1 MSRKTNAS
9 IYQTEPGT
17 RAKPLEIPCIKLL
30 FIEDSEGE
38 YLYAREMLSEVKD
51 VLLMADWAATYDAGL
66 EAIKRDIH
74 DVYLVNFRLADD
86 TRTGLDL
93 LDEARALGCKA
104 PMIMLTNRDDNETDL
119 AAIRAGAED
128 YLVKGQIESQTL
140 TRSIR
145 YALERA
151 RMVKVLRENEERFR
165 RIVEEISDSVVT
177 VGQDGQFLYLNPAA
191 VRLTGYTVDE
201 LFSMTFTD
209 LIAPEWQE
217 QLWSFYQR
225 QFENQVH
232 ETLLEFAIIA
242 KSGEEKWVE
251 QTATLVTEGDNVM
264 GFQGIVRDIS
274 ARKNAEIAEFEQRA
288 LAEALRDTAAALN
301 STLKLD
307 EVLDRILD
315 SVQYAAPHDGAN
327 IMLVEAGTAHVLRS
341 LKRGDQGP
349 ERDIP
354 SDAFSVETVPH
365 LSQMIESKRP
375 LAIPDTQADPC
386 WGELTD
392 ISWARSY
399 AGAPIRLED
408 EVIGFLDLF
417 SARAGTFG
425 QVHADR
431 LQAFADQAAI
441 AIKNAQ
447 LYGQLEERNAEL
459 DAFGHTVAHDL
470 RGPLTNL
477 IGYAEMLDV
486 LCEEGIPPQALTCV
500 QTIGSS
506 ALKMDQ
512 IISSLLLLATLRNA
526 AESIAEVD
534 MEPVARAA
542 AERFREQIDQ
552 RGIKIDIMSDLPRA
566 LGHGPWLEEVFANLV
581 DNAIKYIGKQ
591 NESPHIII
599 RGFAQ
604 DDNMARYEVSDNGLG
619 IKPEDRDRLFEM
631 FSRFHKAEGRG
642 LGLGLSIIKRIIGKL
657 NGTLG
662 VESTLGEGSTFW
674 FTLPA
679 AK

>member
-1 MSRKTNAS
+1 MSRKTSAS

-17 RAKPLEIPCIKLL
+17 RSRPLEIPCIKVL

-38 YLYAREMLSEVKD
+38 YLYAREMLSQVKD
-51 VLLMADWAATYDAGL
+51 MLLMADWAATYDAGL
-66 EAIKRDIH
+66 AAIKRDIH
-74 DVYLVNFRLADD
+74 DVYLVNYRLADD
-86 TRTGLDL
+86 ARSGLDL
-93 LDEARALGCKA
+93 LNEARTLGCKA
-104 PMIMLTNRDDNETDL
+104 PMIMLTNRNDNETDL

-128 YLVKGQIESQTL
+128 YLVKGQIDSETL

-151 RMVKVLRENEERFR
+151 RMVEVLRENEERFR

-177 VGQDGQFLYLNPAA
+177 VGRDGQFLYINPAA
-191 VRLTGYTVDE
+191 VRLTGYTMDE

-232 ETLLEFAIIA
+232 ETLLEFAVVA

-251 QTATLVTEGDNVM
+251 QTATLVTESDNVM

-274 ARKNAEIAEFEQRA
+274 DRKNAEIAELEQRA

-341 LKRGDQGP
+341 LKQGNQGP
-349 ERDIP
+349 ERDVP
-354 SDAFSVETVPH
+354 SHSFSVGTVSH
-365 LSQMIESKRP
+365 LNQMIESKRP
-375 LAIPDTQADPC
+375 LAIPDTQSEPRWA
-386 WGELTD
+386 ELQD

-399 AGAPIRLED
+399 AGAPIRLEG
-408 EVIGFLDLF
+408 EVIGFLGLF
-417 SARAGTFG
+417 SARPETFG
-425 QVHADR
+425 QVHAER

-447 LYGQLEERNAEL
+447 LYGQLEERNDEL

-477 IGYAEMLDV
+477 IGYAEMLGV
-486 LCEEGIPPQALTCV
+486 LFEDEISPQALTCV
-500 QTIGSS
+500 QTIGLS

-526 AESIAEVD
+526 AESITEVE
-534 MEPVARAA
+534 MEPVAYAA
-542 AERFREQIDQ
+542 VERFREQIDQ
-552 RGIKIDIMSDLPRA
+552 RGIEVDVMPDLPRA

-581 DNAIKYIGKQ
+581 DNAIKYIGKE
-591 NESPHIII
+591 NESPCITI
-599 RGFAQ
+599 RGVAQ
-604 DDNMARYEVSDNGLG
+604 DNMVRYEVSDNGLG

-631 FSRFHKAEGRG
+631 FSRFHKGEGRG

-662 VESTLGEGSTFW
+662 VDSILGEGSTFW

-679 AK
+679 VK

>member
-1 MSRKTNAS
+1 MTRKTDS
-9 IYQTEPGT
+9 PIYQTEPGT
-17 RAKPLEIPCIKLL
+17 RSHPLKVPCIKVL
-30 FIEDSEGE
+30 FIEDNEGD
-38 YLYAREMLSEVKD
+38 YLYARELLSEVKD
-51 VLLMADWAATYDAGL
+51 IIVMSDWAATYDAGL
-66 EAIKRDIH
+66 AAIERGIH
-74 DVYLVNFRLADD
+74 DVYLVNYRLTDA
-86 TRTGLDL
+86 RTGLDL
-93 LDEARALGCKA
+93 LYEARALGCKS
-104 PMIMLTNRDDNETDL
+104 PMIMLTKRDDNETDL

-128 YLVKGQIESQTL
+128 YLVKGQIDSQIL
-140 TRSIR
+140 ARSIR
-145 YALERA
+145 YAQERA
-151 RMVKVLRENEERFR
+151 RMVEALRESEERFR
-165 RIVEEISDSVVT
+165 RIVEESGDSVFT
-177 VGQDGQFLYLNPAA
+177 IGLDGQLLYLNPATT
-191 VRLTGYTVDE
+191 RLTGYSLDE
-201 LFSMTFTD
+201 LFEMAFTD
-209 LIAPEWQE
+209 LIAPEWRE
-217 QLWSFYQR
+217 QIWSFYER

-232 ETLLEFAIIA
+232 ETLLEFAIFT
-242 KSGEEKWVE
+242 KSAEEKWVE
-251 QTATLVTEGDNVM
+251 QTATLITEGGNVM
-264 GFQGIVRDIS
+264 GLQGIVRDVS
-274 ARKNAEIAEFEQRA
+274 ARKNAEIAELEQRA

-327 IMLVEAGTAHVLRS
+327 IMLVEGGVAHVLRS
-341 LKRGDQGP
+341 LKQGEQGP

-354 SDAFSVETVPH
+354 SSSFPVATMPH

-375 LAIPDTQADPC
+375 LAISDTYAYPR
-386 WGELTD
+386 WGDLQD
-392 ISWARSY
+392 ISWE
-399 AGAPIRLED
+399 G

-417 SARAGTFG
+417 GAKPGAFG
-425 QVHADR
+425 PIHADR

-447 LYGQLEERNAEL
+447 LFGQLEERNAEL

-477 IGYAEMLDV
+477 IGYAEMLGT
-486 LCEEGIPPQALTCV
+486 LFENELSEQAMMCV
-500 QTIGSS
+500 RTMGVS

-526 AESIAEVD
+526 AESITEVK

-552 RGIKIDIMSDLPRA
+552 RGIVVDIMPDLPSA
-566 LGHGPWLEEVFANLV
+566 LGHGPWLEEVFANLI

-591 NESPHIII
+591 NQAPRITIK
-599 RGFAQ
+599 GFTQ
-604 DDNMARYEVSDNGLG
+604 DGMVRYEVQDNGLG
-619 IKPEDRDRLFEM
+619 IRPQDRDRLFEM

-642 LGLGLSIIKRIIGKL
+642 LGLGLSIIKRIVTKL

-662 VESTLGEGSTFW
+662 VDSVHGEGSTFW

-679 AK
+679 A

>member
-1 MSRKTNAS
+1 MSMKTNAS
-9 IYQTEPGT
+9 IYQTEPGV
-17 RAKPLEIPCIKLL
+17 RSRPSEIPCIKVL

-38 YLYAREMLSEVKD
+38 YLYAREMLSSVKD
-51 VLLMADWAATYDAGL
+51 AILMADWAATYDAGL
-66 EAIKRDIH
+66 SAIKH
-74 DVYLVNFRLADD
+74 DVHDIYLVNYRLADD
-86 TRTGLDL
+86 SRSGLDL
-93 LDEARALGCKA
+93 LNEARALGSKA

-128 YLVKGQIESQTL
+128 YLVKGQIDAETL
-140 TRSIR
+140 IRSIR

-151 RMVKVLRENEERFR
+151 RMVEVLRKNEERFR
-165 RIVEEISDSVVT
+165 RIVEESSDSVFT
-177 VGQDGQFLYLNPAA
+177 VGLDGQFLYINPAA
-191 VRLTGYTVDE
+191 VRLTGYTMDE
-201 LFSMTFTD
+201 LFSRSFTD
-209 LIAPEWQE
+209 LIAPEWRD

-225 QFENQVH
+225 QFENQAH

-242 KSGEEKWVE
+242 SSGEEKWVE

-274 ARKNAEIAEFEQRA
+274 ARKNAEIAELEQRA

-341 LKRGDQGP
+341 LKQGAQGP
-349 ERDIP
+349 ERDVSSQAI
-354 SDAFSVETVPH
+354 SVDAVSH

-375 LAIPDTQADPC
+375 LAIPDTLSDPR
-386 WGELTD
+386 WDELQD
-392 ISWARSY
+392 VNWARSY
-399 AGAPIRLED
+399 AGAPIRLEG

-417 SARAGTFG
+417 SARPGAFG

-477 IGYAEMLDV
+477 IGYAEMLGV
-486 LCEEGIPPQALTCV
+486 LFEEEISPQALTCV
-500 QTIGSS
+500 QTIGMS

-526 AESIAEVD
+526 DESIAVVE
-534 MEPVARAA
+534 MEPVAYAA
-542 AERFREQIDQ
+542 VERFREQIDQ
-552 RGIKIDIMSDLPRA
+552 RGIEVVVMPDLPPA

-581 DNAIKYIGKQ
+581 DNAIKYIGK
-591 NESPHIII
+591 NNASPCITI
-599 RGFAQ
+599 RGFTQ
-604 DDNMARYEVSDNGLG
+604 DNMVRYEVIDNGLG
-619 IKPEDRDRLFEM
+619 IRPENRDRLFEM
-631 FSRFHKAEGRG
+631 FSRFHKTEGKG
-642 LGLGLSIIKRIIGKL
+642 LGLGLSIIKRIVDKL
-657 NGTLG
+657 HGMLG
-662 VESTLGEGSTFW
+662 VDSVLGEGSTFW

-679 AK
+679 VK

>member
-1 MSRKTNAS
+1 MSKRTNS
-9 IYQTEPGT
+9 PIFQTEPGS
-17 RAKPLEIPCIKLL
+17 RLRPLSIPCIKVL
-30 FIEDSEGE
+30 FIEDNEGD
-38 YLYAREMLSEVKD
+38 YLYAREMLADVKD
-51 VLLMADWAATYDAGL
+51 MLLMADWAATYDAGL
-66 EAIKRDIH
+66 NAIKRNIH
-74 DVYLVNFRLADD
+74 DVYLVNYRLTDA
-86 TRTGLDL
+86 RTGLDL
-93 LDEARALGCKA
+93 LNEAHAMGCKA

-128 YLVKGQIESQTL
+128 YLVKGQLDPQVL

-151 RMVKVLRENEERFR
+151 RMLEVLRQSEERYR
-165 RIVEEISDSVVT
+165 RIVEESSDSVFT
-177 VGQDGQFLYLNPAA
+177 VDIEGQLLYINPAA
-191 VRLTGYTVDE
+191 AKLTGYTTDE
-201 LFSMTFTD
+201 MFGKVFTD
-209 LIAPEWQE
+209 LIAPEWRD
-217 QLWSFYQR
+217 QLWSFYRR
-225 QFENQVH
+225 QFEKGVH
-232 ETLLEFAIIA
+232 ETLLEFAVIT

-264 GFQGIVRDIS
+264 GFQSIVRDIS
-274 ARKNAEIAEFEQRA
+274 ARKNAEIAELEQRA

-315 SVQYAAPHDGAN
+315 SVQYAAPHEGAN
-327 IMLVEAGTAHVLRS
+327 IMLVEAGVAHVLRS
-341 LKRGDQGP
+341 LRHSDQGP
-349 ERDIP
+349 ERDVP
-354 SDAFSVETVPH
+354 SQSFPVNTMAH
-365 LSQMIESKRP
+365 LCQMIESKRP
-375 LAIPDTQADPC
+375 LAIPDTQAEPH
-386 WGELTD
+386 WSNLEEMA
-392 ISWARSY
+392 WAQSY

-417 SARAGTFG
+417 STRPGAFG
-425 QVHADR
+425 QMHADR

-477 IGYAEMLDV
+477 IGYTEMLSTLFESD
-486 LCEEGIPPQALTCV
+486 ISQQAQACL
-500 QTIGSS
+500 QTIGMS

-542 AERFREQIDQ
+542 VERFREQINQ
-552 RGIKIDIMSDLPRA
+552 RGIDVVIAPDLPSS
-566 LGHGPWLEEVFANLV
+566 LGHGPWLEEVIANLV
-581 DNAIKYIGKQ
+581 DNAIKYIGKNNPSPRITILGIKQ
-591 NESPHIII
+591 NGMI
-599 RGFAQ
+599 
-604 DDNMARYEVSDNGLG
+604 RYEVKDNGLG
-619 IKPEDRDRLFEM
+619 IKPQDRNRLFEM

-642 LGLGLSIIKRIIGKL
+642 LGLGLSIIKRIVTKL

-662 VESTLGEGSTFW
+662 VDSTLGEGSTFW

-679 AK
+679 A